1 MFEDEEEPVSCVLVY
16 REYSDETITVKEYHK
31 GTKFPQ
37 SVAVGDPDKYTFAV
51 FGKNGYDIDETPI
64 VSGRAEPITTS
75 SNSGMKIY
83 SSRVEKSHLIFQM
96 SQGLLLGLLLSSLL
110 LLCV

>member
-31 GTKFPQ
+31 GTEFPQ
-37 SVAVGDPDKYTFAV
+37 SVAVGDPDRYTIAV

-64 VSGRAEPITTS
+64 VSGRAEPATASPPPEVITT
-75 SNSGMKIY
+75 SGMKIY
-83 SSRVEKSHLIFQM
+83 SSRVEKSI
-96 SQGLLLGLLLSSLL
+96 
-110 LLCV
+110 